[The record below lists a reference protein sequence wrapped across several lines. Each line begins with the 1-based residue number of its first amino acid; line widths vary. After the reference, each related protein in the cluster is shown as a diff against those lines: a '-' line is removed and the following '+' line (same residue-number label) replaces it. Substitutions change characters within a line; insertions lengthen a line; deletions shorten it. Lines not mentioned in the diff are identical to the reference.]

1 MNTQEIGFSEIMEG
15 LTLFFIAALL
25 LGFIL
30 VASKVVYL
38 LMIEYKE
45 KRKTKEAI
53 DYEHE
58 AIDYE
63 KEAQELMRKLSV
75 HKDVKY
81 LDVYDSDQDDHW
93 EYYYRILGI
102 YKGVQF
108 LIYINKHH
116 ETAIKIQLDI
126 RKHPIKDVK
135 EIQTF
140 LKTLTNLKFEL
151 S

>member
-1 MNTQEIGFSEIMEG
+1 MNTQQSVFTEIMEG
-15 LTLFFIAALL
+15 LTLLFIAAIL

-63 KEAQELMRKLSV
+63 KEAINLIRELTL

-81 LDVYDSDQDDHW
+81 LDVHQSEEEFWD
-93 EYYYRILGI
+93 YYYQITGR
-102 YKGVQF
+102 YKGNKF
-108 LIYINKHH
+108 WIYINKGG
-116 ETAIKIQLDI
+116 ESDPELCIKNHVTDEARQFQD
-126 RKHPIKDVK
+126 
-135 EIQTF
+135 F

>member
-1 MNTQEIGFSEIMEG
+1 MNTQQSVFTEIMEG
-15 LTLFFIAALL
+15 LTLLFIAAIL

-63 KEAQELMRKLSV
+63 KEAINLISKLTGHPYV
-75 HKDVKY
+75 NN
-81 LDVYDSDQDDHW
+81 LDVTQSDDEFWD
-93 EYYYRILGI
+93 YYYHIDGY
-102 YKGVQF
+102 YKENYF
-108 LIYINKHH
+108 LIYMNKSKSTNR
-116 ETAIKIQLDI
+116 ETCIT
-126 RKHPIKDVK
+126 KHVTESPEQFK
-135 EIQTF
+135 TF
-140 LKTLTNLKFEL
+140 LETLTPLKFEL